1 MKKASLS
8 VVSCIIL
15 CMLAVTGCGNA
26 STKENRETELEKKI
40 TQLEERIT
48 ELETQKVN
56 NSIEENINTTK
67 PPVENQETSTTVS
80 NDTVNNVKNPDA
92 ETDNSNTEAENAQNQ
107 EVITAGSGETDD
119 SQKNLSNENIEDLKE
134 EVRKWVQIVDS
145 VAPSADPE
153 KRKTEFLDLK
163 QQGNQLEKRLDLY
176 EDFLE
181 NEYRQGNVSYE
192 EFRMMEGE
200 IDGLEEQLDNAED
213 KLELSFGLDD

>member
-1 MKKASLS
+1 MKKVSLS
-8 VVSCIIL
+8 AIL
-15 CMLAVTGCGNA
+15 CIALCTLVITGCGNA
-26 STKENRETELEKKI
+26 SAKEKRETELEQKM

-48 ELETQKVN
+48 ELEIQKVN

-80 NDTVNNVKNPDA
+80 NDTVDKVQNPDA
-92 ETDNSNTEAENAQNQ
+92 ETENANTEAEDTQNQ
-107 EVITAGSGETDD
+107 EVITAGSGETVD
-119 SQKNLSNENIEDLKE
+119 SQKNLSNENIESLKE
-134 EVRKWVQIVDS
+134 EVGKWVQSVDS
-145 VAPSADPE
+145 VAPSADPK

-181 NEYRQGNVSYE
+181 NEYRQGNISYE

-200 IDGLEEQLDNAED
+200 IDGLEEQLDNGED
-213 KLELSFGLDD
+213 KLELSFGLED